1 MARALLLLLQWHPTC
16 SYAQER
22 MCLCSIQLASTSA
35 CQVAVASPVVYWHS
49 CNFFFDGLY
58 RAVVYVEIRA
68 IAGQPMVSATSRL
81 HRCLPACSCQFRC
94 QSDRVPSSARVYASH
109 PVNVSRFDTV
119 APILASTF
127 LPAPVPRVYTPC
139 LL

>member
-22 MCLCSIQLASTSA
+22 MCLCSIQLTSTSA
-35 CQVAVASPVVYWHS
+35 CQVALASPVVYWHS

-68 IAGQPMVSATSRL
+68 LAGQLMVCQHIRDFS
-81 HRCLPACSCQFRC
+81 PASM
-94 QSDRVPSSARVYASH
+94 
-109 PVNVSRFDTV
+109 
-119 APILASTF
+119 LASVF
-127 LPAPVPRVYTPC
+127 LPVQMPK
-139 LL
+139 